1 MGKLS
6 LFAFTDEM
14 IMKKAEV
21 LNYYGGVTA
30 TARFLNIAKSSV
42 SGWPDP
48 IPWKYAL
55 LIAEITKD
63 ELSFGRSDY
72 PQLAP
77 LYEPQLEAL
86 HCG

>member
-1 MGKLS
+1 
-6 LFAFTDEM
+6 
-14 IMKKAEV
+14 MKKAEV

-55 LIAEITKD
+55 LIAEITN
-63 ELSFGRSDY
+63 ELSFSKSDY

-86 HCG
+86 RRG